1 MVQNVVAIL
10 PIGTAVKSENLKM
23 DSRHSAALGQSMM
36 QSLIKETLERE
47 KGNTATLRN
56 AKGERF
62 EGIIEKAAKLRIKS
76 RMRG

>member
-1 MVQNVVAIL
+1 
-10 PIGTAVKSENLKM
+10 
-23 DSRHSAALGQSMM
+23 MM

-62 EGIIEKAAKLRIKS
+62 EGIIEKAAKLRIK
-76 RMRG
+76 